1 MKIELK
7 EIKVRDLFKR
17 YKDSGV
23 DGVVG
28 FDGKLDIRPPFQRE
42 FIYNEKQRNAVIN
55 TVKNGFPLNVM
66 YWSKNHNSDTYEL
79 LDGQQRTI
87 SICQYCNNDYSVDY
101 RYMFNL
107 TKIEQNKIL
116 DYPLMIYIC
125 DGDDKEKLEWFKTIN
140 IAGVQLNDQELR
152 NAIYTGSWLT
162 DAKKHFSKPNCV
174 AYNLGKD
181 YIKGTLNRQAYLE
194 TVLKWV
200 ANRDGLKNI
209 EDVMSRHQLDN
220 DSANLWV
227 YYQQVISWVK
237 AIFPTYFK
245 EMKGVDWGI
254 LYNKYHNGVYN
265 PNDFEIKVKNL
276 MMDDDVTKKSGIYE
290 YLFDGQEKHLSIR
303 VFNDNMKRSAYERQN
318 GICVKC
324 RKHFEI
330 DEMEADHITPW
341 AQGGKTTESNCQM
354 LCKDCNRTK
363 SDI

>member
-42 FIYNEKQRNAVIN
+42 FIYNEKQKNAVIN

-87 SICQYCNNDYSVDY
+87 SICQYCNNDYSIDY
-101 RYMFNL
+101 RYMSNL

-125 DGDDKEKLEWFKTIN
+125 DGNDKEKLEWFKTIN
-140 IAGVQLNDQELR
+140 IAGLKLKDQELR
-152 NAIYTGSWLT
+152 NAIYAGYWLT

-181 YIKGTLNRQAYLE
+181 YIKGTLNRQDYLE
-194 TVLKWV
+194 TVLKWI

-237 AIFPTYFK
+237 AIFPIYFK

-254 LYNKYHNGVYN
+254 LYNKYHDGVYN
-265 PNDFEIKVKNL
+265 PNNFEIKVKNL
-276 MMDDDVTKKSGIYE
+276 MMDDDVTKKSGVYE

-318 GICVKC
+318 GTCVKC

-330 DEMEADHITPW
+330 EEMEADHITPW